1 MKRSFTVLGLALL
14 LAACARRPGFIP
26 TEAVEAAV
34 APNCLMECRQ
44 LDMTCRAGCL
54 HDWQC
59 VSDVCH
65 GPYSDCLYRCPITN
79 YAAIEPWV
87 KPTPAP
93 EVKLGKA
100 PPVYQSSSSMS
111 CDGLPADPDGRE
123 RALNARVNS
132 GEITWADYY
141 RCVDG
146 SATAKQ

>member
-79 YAAIEPWV
+79 YAAVEPWV
-87 KPTPAP
+87 KPTPTPARFQPDCEKLWGTP
-93 EVKLGKA
+93 EYRRGIMQKWVDQGAMTQAEFNRCMSL
-100 PPVYQSSSSMS
+100 PESMV
-111 CDGLPADPDGRE
+111 GLPTP
-123 RALNARVNS
+123 RV
-132 GEITWADYY
+132 TD
-141 RCVDG
+141 
-146 SATAKQ
+146 